1 MPADLKERMLK
12 SISFQQSQCLLQ
24 TAHAMFPSK
33 RQKKQTERFIE
44 VNTMGIIDYLIILA
58 GWGIGAAVLFNMI
71 KETIKK

>member
-1 MPADLKERMLK
+1 
-12 SISFQQSQCLLQ
+12 
-24 TAHAMFPSK
+24 MFPSK
-33 RQKKQTERFIE
+33 RQKKQTERFIFIE

>member
-1 MPADLKERMLK
+1 
-12 SISFQQSQCLLQ
+12 
-24 TAHAMFPSK
+24 MFPSK

-58 GWGIGAAVLFNMI
+58 GWGIGAGVLFNMI

>member
-1 MPADLKERMLK
+1 M
-12 SISFQQSQCLLQ
+12 Q